1 MDKPTRRGLVT
12 ATAKVAAAGCIGVAA
27 TTLARAGLQTTQAAR
42 ELPHIDSLL
51 RTAVSAG
58 EIPGVVALA
67 AGDSGVVYEGV
78 FGWRRLGSGQRM
90 TRDTVFRIASMVK
103 VITTVAAL
111 QLVEQGKLSLDAP
124 VPDIDPALGAP
135 QVLEGFNA
143 AGRPELRPA
152 KRPVSLRQ
160 LLTHTAGFTYK
171 LWDAKAVRYSEA
183 IDHLPQPER
192 SIAPRKPLMFDPG
205 ERWQYGPNIDWVG
218 RIVELISG
226 VPLEVYF
233 HKHIFDPLGMND
245 TAFVISAQQRLR
257 EASVHRRE
265 PDGSLLPQPVEK
277 QTPQQT
283 FFGGGGIYSTAPDY
297 LTFVRMLMHGGS
309 LDGTQILR
317 PETVSLMGENQI
329 GEIDVGVL
337 RTTQPSLSNDVDLF
351 PDITRKWGFG
361 HLINM
366 QPVPNGRG
374 AGSLTWGG
382 LFNTYYWI
390 DPARRIASVFMTQ
403 VLPFADVRALRIYRQ
418 FERGIYL
425 AANAG

>member
-1 MDKPTRRGLVT
+1 
-12 ATAKVAAAGCIGVAA
+12 
-27 TTLARAGLQTTQAAR
+27 
-42 ELPHIDSLL
+42 
-51 RTAVSAG
+51 
-58 EIPGVVALA
+58 
-67 AGDSGVVYEGV
+67 
-78 FGWRRLGSGQRM
+78 M

-111 QLVEQGKLSLDAP
+111 QLVEQRKLSLDAP
-124 VPDIDPALGAP
+124 VPDIEPALGSP

-152 KRPVSLRQ
+152 KRPISLRQ
-160 LLTHTAGFTYK
+160 LLTHTAGFTYR

-183 IDHLPQPER
+183 IDHLPRPER
-192 SIAPRKPLMFDPG
+192 SSAPRKPLMFDPG
-205 ERWQYGPNIDWVG
+205 TRWQYGPNIDWVG
-218 RIVELISG
+218 RLVELISG
-226 VPLEVYF
+226 MPLEVYF

-277 QTPQQT
+277 QKPRQS
-283 FFGGGGIYSTAPDY
+283 FSGGGGIYSTAPDY
-297 LTFVRMLMHGGS
+297 LRFIRMLMHGGS
-309 LDGTQILR
+309 LDGAHILR
-317 PETVSLMGENQI
+317 SETVSLMGENQI

-337 RTTQPSLSNDVDLF
+337 RTTQPALSNDVDLF
-351 PDITRKWGFG
+351 PDITRKWGLG

-366 QPVPNGRG
+366 QAVANGRS

-390 DPARRIASVFMTQ
+390 DPTKRIASVFMTQ
-403 VLPFADVRALRIYRQ
+403 VLPFVDFRALRIYRQ

-425 AANAG
+425 GTNAG